1 MLVCVEGKPQDIPTR
16 KKQSVN
22 AKQAMEQ
29 DRKYGL
35 VRVLPKHREEAW
47 NIIHDSNGKQVMNS
61 IIVEVLATLIAKAYP
76 ESEAL

>member
-22 AKQAMEQ
+22 AKQEMEQ

-47 NIIHDSNGKQVMNS
+47 NIIHDSEGKPLMNS
-61 IIVEVLATLIAKAYP
+61 IIVEILATLIAKAYP
-76 ESEAL
+76 DTQAR